1 MRAKNKVW
9 KQYKNVSGGNFSDF
23 WEDLDDLEKDKWQ
36 NENER
41 RRTSNKGKRTSNEE
55 EENEISGSSDQ

>member
-1 MRAKNKVW
+1 MCAKNKVW
-9 KQYKNVSGGNFSDF
+9 KRYKNVSGGNFSEF

-41 RRTSNKGKRTSNEE
+41 RRASNKGKRTSNEE
-55 EENEISGSSDQ
+55 ENEVSSSED